1 MTPRMRAVEVSA
13 SWGDVQVTG
22 LQHAR
27 QMSPGQTLRVELSAE
42 GRVDGSHKLSS
53 RLVDPSG
60 AVKVQNDQS
69 FGSRMRLDL
78 ELPADADPGPYTLA
92 VVVYDPDTLAPFPD
106 SEGNFMTTLSG
117 VEVLAN
123 AAP

>member
-1 MTPRMRAVEVSA
+1 MIRA
-13 SWGDVQVTG
+13 
-22 LQHAR
+22 L
-27 QMSPGQTLRVELSAE
+27 
-42 GRVDGSHKLSS
+42 
-53 RLVDPSG
+53 
-60 AVKVQNDQS
+60 
-69 FGSRMRLDL
+69 GSRMRLDL
-78 ELPADADPGPYTLA
+78 ELPADADPGPYTLV